1 MNKSFTLFFL
11 CFFYLASCGEKKE
24 EPTPPQK
31 TPEELAIEKLSG
43 TQGISYFL
51 GTSGYV
57 KRNQVDESQYY
68 PDFNFR
74 VQGSNKS
81 YTTSGAPD
89 LFESSGTWEFV
100 VPNLDKIRLSGSKPA
115 SQIEIS
121 FTKNGQDLILVF
133 SVPTPPGG
141 KVASL
146 TGNYEIKLTGG

>member
-1 MNKSFTLFFL
+1 
-11 CFFYLASCGEKKE
+11 
-24 EPTPPQK
+24 
-31 TPEELAIEKLSG
+31 
-43 TQGISYFL
+43 
-51 GTSGYV
+51 
-57 KRNQVDESQYY
+57 VDESQYY

-115 SQIEIS
+115 SQIDIS

-146 TGNYEIKLTGG
+146 TGNYEIKVTGG